1 MRKNFGR
8 VEKYSCCNS
17 LPLMFIIFLYSLF
30 LRKQGRRR
38 RMQRRKVFSPSPYL
52 SVFCRKL
59 RFGREK
65 RGRES
70 SKKRGKTMRTK
81 SFIGRYKEK
90 KYEMN
95 AEESGERYFFL
106 II

>member
-17 LPLMFIIFLYSLF
+17 LPLMFIIFSL
-30 LRKQGRRR
+30 
-38 RMQRRKVFSPSPYL
+38 L
-52 SVFCRKL
+52 SVFEKTRTKTPNATTESLFSLSVSFGVLQKL

-70 SKKRGKTMRTK
+70 SKKIGKTMRAK
-81 SFIGRYKEK
+81 RFIGRYKEK